1 MATDAAPRT
10 FIDRVRNRKWPVI
23 VTLLVVST
31 GMAYSLLWAPLVRHH
46 PSWIFSGDIFAS
58 YRSAHYIAWGSI
70 GSVYSANTGLVT
82 FPGIL
87 LLLAPLAALTG
98 HFGMTESFPYFVPHP
113 TAWLL
118 LGPYEMIIGC
128 SALFA
133 TDALAERLGVPARRR
148 IVLCLAEGVAIWPLL
163 VFWGHPE
170 DALALALAL
179 YAVVFA
185 FDGRFTGA
193 GWLFGAAVATQ
204 PLTLLLLPVLLAL
217 GGKETL
223 AGLLVRCLLP
233 SALLLAVPLGY
244 QFHATFHALV
254 DQPNYPGIDHPT
266 PWTSLAPHL
275 GGSGKNVAVAG
286 GPGRIA
292 AVLGACVLG
301 WWARRWRAR
310 PELLVWALALAM
322 ALRCFTE
329 SVMDPFYLCPPIA
342 VALVAVMGVPAWR
355 RILGVC
361 VALSVTIVAERHF
374 AQWWVWWT
382 AVTAGL
388 VMLLWI
394 AVPSRASR
402 VRVQLPIPVNAT
414 GEGPSYEP
422 SPVLAGATR

>member
-1 MATDAAPRT
+1 VSTDAASPR
-10 FIDRVRNRKWPVI
+10 FIDRVRGRKWPVV
-23 VTLLVVST
+23 VTLLVLSS

-46 PSWIFSGDIFAS
+46 PSWIFSGDVFAS

-87 LLLAPLAALTG
+87 LLFAPLAALTG
-98 HFGMTESFPYFVPHP
+98 FLGLSESFPYFIPHP

-133 TDALAERLGVPARRR
+133 CDALAERLGVAKRWR

-170 DALALALAL
+170 DALAMALAL

-185 FDGRFTGA
+185 FDGRWTGA

-204 PLTLLLLPVLLAL
+204 PLTLLMLPILLAL
-217 GGKETL
+217 GGKETA
-223 AGLLVRCLLP
+223 AGLLLRSLLP
-233 SALLLAVPLGY
+233 SVLLLAVPLGY
-244 QFHATFHALV
+244 QFHPTLHALV
-254 DQPNYPGIDHPT
+254 DQPNYPRIDHAT
-266 PWTSLAPHL
+266 PWTSLAPRL
-275 GGSGKNVAVAG
+275 GGSGKNIAVAS
-286 GPGRIA
+286 GPGRVL
-292 AVLGACVLG
+292 AVLAACVLG
-301 WWARRWRAR
+301 WRARRWRDR

-329 SVMDPFYLCPPIA
+329 SVMDSFYLWPAIA
-342 VALVAVMGVPAWR
+342 LSLVVVMRASPR
-355 RILGVC
+355 RRVLGVI
-361 VALSVTIVAERHF
+361 VALSVTIVAEHHF
-374 AQWWVWWT
+374 AQWSVWWT
-382 AVTAGL
+382 AVTVGL
-388 VMLLWI
+388 VAVLSV

-402 VRVQLPIPVNAT
+402 VRPQLPIPVNAT
-414 GEGPSYEP
+414 DEGLSYEP